1 MCAPATA
8 REPIGGQSV
17 SPGVSAMELRT
28 ATNTGGSRPRPYAD
42 SVRAS
47 CLCLFGL
54 LVGLTNCLSN
64 GRPSRLLRD
73 VASCR
78 ILLNDRDHRHSTLVP
93 RSDHVYPPSFPSLSH
108 SYHHLHHDPDHHQ
121 ARTVPSEDA
130 DTTATHILRLANRL
144 HTLFA
149 PRYPRPWI
157 AHRGRPRQDY
167 ARVWFMLHKR
177 ISLTQSECSCAH
189 CRN

>member
-8 REPIGGQSV
+8 HEPIGGQNV

-64 GRPSRLLRD
+64 GRPSRLVRD

-121 ARTVPSEDA
+121 ARTVPSLWLQRLTFNVRRPLSIGSFMINHRPERGGA
-130 DTTATHILRLANRL
+130 RHILQ
-144 HTLFA
+144 
-149 PRYPRPWI
+149 RYELP
-157 AHRGRPRQDY
+157 H
-167 ARVWFMLHKR
+167 
-177 ISLTQSECSCAH
+177 
-189 CRN
+189 N